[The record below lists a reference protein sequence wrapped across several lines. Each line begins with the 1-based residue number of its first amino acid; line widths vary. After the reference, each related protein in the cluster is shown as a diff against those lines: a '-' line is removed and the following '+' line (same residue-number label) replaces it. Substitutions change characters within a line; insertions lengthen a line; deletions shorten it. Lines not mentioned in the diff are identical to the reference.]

1 MLRNRLIYR
10 RPAEQL
16 ESAIEIVVRIDG
28 KERFGVKSGQA
39 SSCTP
44 FLEFCFRRCT
54 GWVSRPFQ
62 EQREKTPPVLADK
75 ISAQSTKFPLQFT
88 EAKGSPVPLSFSA
101 FFFGSLNESKG
112 TAGPVKAK

>member
-44 FLEFCFRRCT
+44 FLEFASV
-54 GWVSRPFQ
+54 GVLGGLAVPSRNN
-62 EQREKTPPVLADK
+62 EKKLLR
-75 ISAQSTKFPLQFT
+75 F
-88 EAKGSPVPLSFSA
+88 
-101 FFFGSLNESKG
+101 
-112 TAGPVKAK
+112 